1 MSRRVKITLDDL
13 LSEQVDRRVQSAKRR
28 GEHLSLSAAIRGI
41 MEDGLRPP
49 PVQARDPKRYTDD
62 PSYQEERYPFPP
74 LEATPQERG
83 IQFEHEICD
92 QARALLGDA
101 VRKVSTRPGRRCADI
116 EGPIFSVEC
125 KAGKRPSVRQAM
137 DQAREATPRGKHPLV
152 VFRDDG
158 SEPMVCLDWAVFLEM
173 WSAVYSLLR
182 VSKGLERGQ
191 DVER

>member
-1 MSRRVKITLDDL
+1 MSRKVKITLDDV

-28 GEHLSLSAAIRGI
+28 GEQLSLSAAIRA
-41 MEDGLRPP
+41 MMQDGLRPP
-49 PVQARDPKRYTDD
+49 PMNVRDPKRYTDD
-62 PSYQEERYPFPP
+62 PEYKDERYPFPP

-83 IQFEHEICD
+83 VQFEHEICD
-92 QARALLGDA
+92 QARSLLGDA
-101 VRKVSTRPGRRCADI
+101 VRKVSTRPGRRCSDI
-116 EGPIFSVEC
+116 EGPIFSIEC

-158 SEPMVCLDWAVFLEM
+158 SDPMVCLDWAVFLEM

-182 VSKGLERGQ
+182 VSKALDKDQ